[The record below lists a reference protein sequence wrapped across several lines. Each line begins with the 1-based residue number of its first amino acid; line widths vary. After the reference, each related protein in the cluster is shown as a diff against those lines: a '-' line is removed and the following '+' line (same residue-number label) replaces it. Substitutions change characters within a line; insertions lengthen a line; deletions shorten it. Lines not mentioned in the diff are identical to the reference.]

1 MFESY
6 NSCGR
11 EGVFY
16 FLGGVLLK
24 TDDTHVHFMYIEAAK
39 VGNLQ
44 GAERE
49 DEHFPKRVADFHK
62 EVHLLDQRPCINVC
76 DRFMVD
82 RPNAPP
88 LLEQHVRV
96 HMSSTVSPMEAPQV
110 AGALIDADCSE
121 DFVRAL
127 ILSVRPMAPSEQ
139 LVKEVESRLEAR
151 LNEDTRKR
159 QRCTKRS

>member
-1 MFESY
+1 M
-6 NSCGR
+6 
-11 EGVFY
+11 
-16 FLGGVLLK
+16 
-24 TDDTHVHFMYIEAAK
+24 
-39 VGNLQ
+39 GNLQ
-44 GAERE
+44 DVERVTRE

-62 EVHLLDQRPCINVC
+62 EVHLLDQRPRINVC

-139 LVKEVESRLEAR
+139 LVEEVEPWLEAC
-151 LNEDTRKR
+151 LNEEDTCKR
-159 QRCTKRS
+159 RRCTKCS

>member
-1 MFESY
+1 MLEEFISAP
-6 NSCGR
+6 NVDRTSR
-11 EGVFY
+11 
-16 FLGGVLLK
+16 
-24 TDDTHVHFMYIEAAK
+24 AAK

-44 GAERE
+44 DVERVTLE
-49 DEHFPKRVADFHK
+49 DEHFPERVAAFRK
-62 EVHLLDQRPCINVC
+62 EVHLPDQRPCINVC
-76 DRFMVD
+76 DRFTVD

-88 LLEQHVRV
+88 LLEQHVHVQV
-96 HMSSTVSPMEAPQV
+96 HMSPTVSPMEAPQV

-139 LVKEVESRLEAR
+139 LVEEVESRLKAR
-151 LNEDTRKR
+151 LNEDTCKR

>member
-139 LVKEVESRLEAR
+139 LVEEVESRLKAR
-151 LNEDTRKR
+151 LNEDTCKR

>member
-11 EGVFY
+11 ECVFY

-49 DEHFPKRVADFHK
+49 DEHFPKRVADFLK
-62 EVHLLDQRPCINVC
+62 EVRLPDQRPRINVC
-76 DRFMVD
+76 DCFDMVD
-82 RPNAPP
+82 RPHAPP
-88 LLEQHVRV
+88 LLEQQY
-96 HMSSTVSPMEAPQV
+96 APPLHK
-110 AGALIDADCSE
+110 ALTKIYID
-121 DFVRAL
+121 
-127 ILSVRPMAPSEQ
+127 MNQ
-139 LVKEVESRLEAR
+139 
-151 LNEDTRKR
+151 T
-159 QRCTKRS
+159 